1 MFKYRDGGDYDKNFK
16 MYLAVYED
24 TKPLKSKP
32 FYNNNGFRIE
42 DTDTDDEVLDMVI
55 EEFMLKDRERAEV
68 TRENQGL
75 DFGYYDY

>member
-1 MFKYRDGGDYDKNFK
+1 MCLSTGMVVIGYYDLDF
-16 MYLAVYED
+16 LPD
-24 TKPLKSKP
+24 
-32 FYNNNGFRIE
+32 

-55 EEFMLKDRERAEV
+55 EEFILKDRERAEV